1 MSDPTLADLQIF
13 YTGGGANTTPS
24 ASIGGAISSG
34 RIYSQSCTAF
44 GPLSGVTIV
53 DGLGNG
59 VGVGTMTYT
68 ASTKKL
74 TWQPY
79 GGSVGA
85 AVDVSVSGLY
95 FIQGANNGGG
105 LAVSVVAANLPTS
118 NVTDTSTISNQTEK
132 FFVNTTKAESDAG
145 FSKYHCFAI
154 KNAHATE
161 PMVNIALWISEN
173 TPGADTWSLALD
185 PLAASNGAVGPTA
198 VANETTSPG
207 LTFVTPVT
215 RTDADVLNVGTLTA
229 GQVRFFWIK
238 NLTPSGIT
246 EEQLANTFKLGVY
259 ARG

>member
-59 VGVGTMTYT
+59 VGEGTMTFS
-68 ASTKKL
+68 ASAKTL

-79 GGSVGA
+79 GGSVGSAVNVA
-85 AVDVSVSGLY
+85 ADGLY
-95 FIQGANNGGG
+95 FIQGANSGGG
-105 LAVSVVAANLPTS
+105 LAVQVVAASLPTS
-118 NVTDTSTISNQTEK
+118 NVTDKSTVSNQTQK
-132 FFVNTTKAESDAG
+132 FFIDTTKAESDAG

-154 KNAHATE
+154 KNTHATE
-161 PMVNIALWISEN
+161 PMVNVTLWVSEN
-173 TPGADTWSLALD
+173 TPGSDTWSLALD

-207 LTFVTPVT
+207 LTFVTPVS
-215 RTDADVLNVGTLTA
+215 RTDSNALAVGTLTA

-246 EEQLANTFKLGVY
+246 EEELVNTFKLGVY